1 MIPES
6 REDRCLNRCIHPERI
21 STAQE
26 NALSDTDNQQ
36 IAQLFKALGD
46 ANRLK
51 VLHALEQ
58 DEMCVCD
65 IAAFLRLSESAV
77 SHQLRLL
84 RQLKLVSNRRQ
95 GPILYYRLAD
105 HHVTKLLQTAL
116 EHSRE

>member
-1 MIPES
+1 MQTANTY
-6 REDRCLNRCIHPERI
+6 DRCTTRCINQKRI
-21 STAQE
+21 HTANE
-26 NALSDTDNQQ
+26 EALSDADNHNM
-36 IAQLFKALGD
+36 AQLFKAMGD

-84 RQLKLVSNRRQ
+84 RQLKLVSNRRV
-95 GPILYYRLAD
+95 GPILYYRLND
-105 HHVTKLLQTAL
+105 HHVTKLLQIAL
-116 EHSRE
+116 EHSKE